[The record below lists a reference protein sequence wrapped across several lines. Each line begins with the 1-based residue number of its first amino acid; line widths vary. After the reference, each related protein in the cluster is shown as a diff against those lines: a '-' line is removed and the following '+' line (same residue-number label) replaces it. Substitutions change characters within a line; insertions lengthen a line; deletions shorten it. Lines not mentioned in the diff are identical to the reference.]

1 VSEPTVDS
9 LAEELRRE
17 VSEAQTSREEYLSR
31 LESATRQRSVSGEE
45 SIGGGGDGDPV
56 LALLTDRTQSEDARL
71 ELLRRLA
78 AVLSRRDD
86 YIEGLLAV
94 VRDQDDAPAVR
105 EAALRVLASAAF
117 QVDRFTPHQ
126 QAYDEALHDLVGDPL
141 SALRQRAVSIL
152 AQRHDPVVQETLL
165 AGLRGDRPLPVDRE
179 LAVRLLAEDDHLD
192 VLPLLLEMYRTGSP
206 DAKQEAVRFMG
217 SHADARE
224 TLEGILRNKSE
235 SAQVRQQS
243 AASLRYLAPESYE
256 ATAKEIATDTDD
268 DPDVRTAS
276 LTALQHLGDPERVYG
291 DADFVGRVEA
301 ISREESASPVAE
313 VARELLDRRPS
324 T

>member
-1 VSEPTVDS
+1 VSEPTVES

-17 VSEAQTSREEYLSR
+17 VSEAQESGDEYLSR
-31 LESATRQRSVSGEE
+31 FEFPASQRNASDLESVD
-45 SIGGGGDGDPV
+45 GGVHGDPV

-78 AVLSRRDD
+78 TVLGRRDD
-86 YIEGLLAV
+86 YIEGLLTV
-94 VRDQDDAPAVR
+94 VRDLDDVPAVR

-117 QVDRFTPHQ
+117 QVDRFSRHQ
-126 QAYDEALHDLVGDPL
+126 LLYDDALRDLVGDPVP
-141 SALRQRAVSIL
+141 ALRERAVSIL
-152 AQRHDPVVQETLL
+152 AQRHDPVVQESLL

-192 VLPLLLEMYRTGSP
+192 VLPLLQDMYREGSP

-217 SHADARE
+217 SYPDAQE
-224 TLEGILRNKSE
+224 TLEGILRDKTE
-235 SAQVRQQS
+235 SAEVRQQS

-291 DADFVGRVEA
+291 DAEFVGRIEA
-301 ISREESASPVAE
+301 ISREESATPVAE
-313 VARELLDRRPS
+313 VARELLHRRPP